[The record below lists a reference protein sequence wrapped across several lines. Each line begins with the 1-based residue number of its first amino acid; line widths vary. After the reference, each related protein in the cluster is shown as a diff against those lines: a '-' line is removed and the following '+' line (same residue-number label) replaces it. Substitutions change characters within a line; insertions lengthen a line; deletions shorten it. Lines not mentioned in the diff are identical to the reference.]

1 MKSICCAGAI
11 GIYPNSIDDIHEE
24 NSPLSQENFFT
35 KSNLCMGARIRG
47 FIQKLHKFINF

>member
-24 NSPLSQENFFT
+24 NSPLSQENF
-35 KSNLCMGARIRG
+35 L
-47 FIQKLHKFINF
+47 QKVTYAWEQESEALSKNS